1 MDYTCK
7 SKVYNVFGELKRL
20 GVIEWRQRLKNVC
33 EGDAVYIYLSAPQC
47 YIAFK
52 CVVEK
57 VNISRDNCEIDDS
70 NYFRDDT
77 LKAVPLYMRLRP
89 KKEYASE
96 EITGK
101 TMRDA
106 GIPRILSQRQVN
118 DTLSKLIKSKGII
131 K

>member
-7 SKVYNVFGELKRL
+7 SKVYNVFGELKRF

-33 EGDAVYIYLSAPQC
+33 EGDTVYIYLSALQR

-52 CVVEK
+52 CIVEK
-57 VNISRDNCEIDDS
+57 GNISRDNCEIDDS

-89 KKEYASE
+89 IKEYAPE

-101 TMRDA
+101 TMRA
-106 GIPRILSQRQVN
+106 GVPRILSQRQVN
-118 DTLSKLIKSKGII
+118 DTLSKLIKSNDII